1 MGRRKIEIKAIK
13 DDRNRSVT
21 FLKRKGGLFKKAHEL
36 AVLCSVDVAVIIFGH
51 NKKLYEF
58 SSCDMREALT
68 RYQYFGPPHEHKGPE
83 DFNGKRDDDDDEDET
98 TPAPE
103 DVHPTPPNPPMIPAH
118 LPGHPGF
125 QHVTHAPSA
134 SPPIGNGMAFA
145 PRHGTPQPQGVSRP
159 SSRNHLRRVSS
170 NMGPQQH
177 HHATPPP
184 PPPPPQNGFTYI
196 PNPSVYNPNAAHA
209 MAQPPRPPQF
219 THYGPPGPH
228 HQPPPPPQ
236 HHPAMPPHSMPPQS
250 MPPHTM
256 APQAMPPHHQ
266 APPHMPHPPHA
277 LSQQPPPMAMT
288 QPPHAAIPQV
298 AQAFLP
304 EQGRNSMP
312 PTFTTEQQLPPPRTV
327 SLPEGTAPTDAMPGP
342 MKTEGT
348 PSPPHQRSLSSK
360 SRSIFTPID
369 DRGSVL
375 ARHFG
380 VGPPTETGENA
391 QTKAEGATLGPNEG
405 KPAGLTAKPPP
416 PPPRAATEAPRPQ
429 PVVDLKPPVRTNSGQ
444 FPPKRPQLKVQIP
457 SENSDRGS
465 ATADS
470 SSRDS
475 AGNKT
480 LTPAKANPDTG
491 HSSVVLPPPSPSAG
505 AILSAG
511 AQGPPNPFARPPP
524 PGAAT
529 QNNSAYN
536 NNSNIDTP
544 ISALPSRFVSD
555 ALLPSPSSFF
565 PEWGFGRS
573 GPDSNMLPS
582 PLTFPTPAVQSGPGF
597 GREDEQD
604 KKRKSPDSGPNAEG
618 VVKKP
623 KT

>member
-1 MGRRKIEIKAIK
+1 M
-13 DDRNRSVT
+13 
-21 FLKRKGGLFKKAHEL
+21 
-36 AVLCSVDVAVIIFGH
+36 
-51 NKKLYEF
+51 
-58 SSCDMREALT
+58 
-68 RYQYFGPPHEHKGPE
+68 
-83 DFNGKRDDDDDEDET
+83 
-98 TPAPE
+98 
-103 DVHPTPPNPPMIPAH
+103 
-118 LPGHPGF
+118 
-125 QHVTHAPSA
+125 
-134 SPPIGNGMAFA
+134 FA

-236 HHPAMPPHSMPPQS
+236 HHQAMPPHSMPPQP

-277 LSQQPPPMAMT
+277 LAQQPPPMAMT

-304 EQGRNSMP
+304 DQGRNSMP
-312 PTFTTEQQLPPPRTV
+312 PAFTTDQQPPPPRTV
-327 SLPEGTAPTDAMPGP
+327 SLPEGTAPTEAMPGP

-391 QTKAEGATLGPNEG
+391 QTRAEGPAHGPNDG

-618 VVKKP
+618 VLKKP

>member
-58 SSCDMREALT
+58 SSCDMRETLT
-68 RYQYFGPPHEHKGPE
+68 RYQYCGAPHEHKGPE

-103 DVHPTPPNPPMIPAH
+103 EAHQTPPQNAPPMIPTH
-118 LPGHPGF
+118 VPTHPGF
-125 QHVTHAPSA
+125 QHVNHAPSA
-134 SPPIGNGMAFA
+134 SPPIGNGMQFD

-159 SSRNHLRRVSS
+159 SSRTHLRRVSS
-170 NMGPQQH
+170 NIGAQQH
-177 HHATPPP
+177 HGTPP
-184 PPPPPQNGFTYI
+184 PPPPPQNGFTYM
-196 PNPSVYNPNAAHA
+196 PNPSMYNPNMQQA
-209 MAQPPRPPQF
+209 PRPGQF
-219 THYGPPGPH
+219 AHYVHPPPGAH
-228 HQPPPPPQ
+228 HQPQ
-236 HHPAMPPHSMPPQS
+236 HMTTQAL
-250 MPPHTM
+250 PPHTM
-256 APQAMPPHHQ
+256 PQSIPQHLQ
-266 APPHMPHPPHA
+266 APPPHMQRHPQHPHVLAQQHA
-277 LSQQPPPMAMT
+277 PMAMS
-288 QPPHAAIPQV
+288 QPPHPSIPQV
-298 AQAFLP
+298 PHAFLP
-304 EQGRNSMP
+304 DQGRSSMP
-312 PTFTTEQQLPPPRTV
+312 PSFASEQQQPQRTI
-327 SLPEGTAPTDAMPGP
+327 SLPEGSTEQMAGPTKA
-342 MKTEGT
+342 EGSQ
-348 PSPPHQRSLSSK
+348 SPPHQRSLSSK

-380 VGPPTETGENA
+380 VGPLSSPPSQLKAENSQGADESKPSA
-391 QTKAEGATLGPNEG
+391 QTAA
-405 KPAGLTAKPPP
+405 
-416 PPPRAATEAPRPQ
+416 PPPRPPTDAPRP
-429 PVVDLKPPVRTNSGQ
+429 PSVVDIKPPARTNSGQ
-444 FPPKRPQLKVQIP
+444 IASKRPQLKVQIP
-457 SENSDRGS
+457 SESSDRGS
-465 ATADS
+465 ATGDS

-480 LTPAKANPDTG
+480 LTPAKANPDG
-491 HSSVVLPPPSPSAG
+491 SHSGVVLPPPSPSAG

-529 QNNSAYN
+529 QNNNSYN
-536 NNSNIDTP
+536 NNNIETP

-582 PLTFPTPAVQSGPGF
+582 PLTFPTPAAPSGPSF
-597 GREDEQD
+597 AREDEQD
-604 KKRKSPDSGPNAEG
+604 KKRKSPDSGSNAEG
-618 VVKKP
+618 SAKKA

>member
-58 SSCDMREALT
+58 SSCDMRETLA
-68 RYQYFGPPHEHKGPE
+68 RYQYFGPPHEHKGPD

-103 DVHPTPPNPPMIPAH
+103 DVHPTPPHPPMIPAH

-125 QHVTHAPSA
+125 QHVNHAPSA
-134 SPPIGNGMAFA
+134 SPPIPNGMPFD
-145 PRHGTPQPQGVSRP
+145 PRHGTPQPQVVSRP

-170 NMGPQQH
+170 NMGPQQ

-196 PNPSVYNPNAAHA
+196 PNPSVYNPNASHA
-209 MAQPPRPPQF
+209 MGQPRPPQF

-228 HQPPPPPQ
+228 HGPPPPQ
-236 HHPAMPPHSMPPQS
+236 HQPMAPQP

-256 APQAMPPHHQ
+256 APQIIHH
-266 APPHMPHPPHA
+266 APPQHIPQHPPHA
-277 LSQQPPPMAMT
+277 LTPQPPPMAMS
-288 QPPHAAIPQV
+288 QPPHPAVPQV
-298 AQAFLP
+298 AQAFIP

-312 PTFTTEQQLPPPRTV
+312 PTFATEQQPPPPRTV
-327 SLPEGTAPTDAMPGP
+327 SLPDGSAAEAIPGP
-342 MKTEGT
+342 LKTEGS

-380 VGPPTETGENA
+380 VGPPTCEAGENA
-391 QTKAEGATLGPNEG
+391 QLKAEAPLGLSEMRV
-405 KPAGLTAKPPP
+405 GLAPVP

-429 PVVDLKPPVRTNSGQ
+429 PVDLKPPSRTNSGQ
-444 FPPKRPQLKVQIP
+444 LPPKRPQLKVQIP

-480 LTPAKANPDTG
+480 LTPAKANPDAN

-511 AQGPPNPFARPPP
+511 AQGPPNPFARPAP
-524 PGAAT
+524 PGAAA
-529 QNNSAYN
+529 QNNTAYN

-597 GREDEQD
+597 GRDEEQE

-618 VVKKP
+618 VMKKP